1 MAQTLGDLLD
11 QCIPESAKKK
21 ERDEAWRRFQKLG
34 KVADAVLGEM
44 SELDAKYDFYGR
56 EKIRRG

>member
-1 MAQTLGDLLD
+1 MATTFTELLD

-21 ERDEAWRRFQKLG
+21 EREEAWRRFQKLG

-44 SELDAKYDFYGR
+44 SALDAKWDFYNRG
-56 EKIRRG
+56 RRG

>member
-1 MAQTLGDLLD
+1 MANTLTELLD

-21 ERDEAWRRFQKLG
+21 ERDEAWRRFKKLG

-44 SELDAKYDFYGR
+44 AELDAKYDFYN
-56 EKIRRG
+56 RG